1 MKHTPESI
9 RADFEH
15 YYSEGGRWARAVQR
29 SASGEYKLM
38 QAAVA
43 WNTWQAAAAVYTKQT
58 MEHDK

>member
-9 RADFEH
+9 RTDFEH
-15 YYSEGGRWARAVQR
+15 YYGEGGRWPRAVERDAQ
-29 SASGEYKLM
+29 GQYKLM

-58 MEHDK
+58 TEQSK